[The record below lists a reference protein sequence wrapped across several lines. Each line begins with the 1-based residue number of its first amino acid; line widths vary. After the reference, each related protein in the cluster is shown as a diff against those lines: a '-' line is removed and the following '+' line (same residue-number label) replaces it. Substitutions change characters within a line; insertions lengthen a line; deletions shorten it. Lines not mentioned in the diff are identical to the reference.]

1 MKQCTREEID
11 NYLKDI
17 DPTIKRIIDL
27 KRTSEYV
34 IKHTPLNISMSEEV
48 SELYENA
55 MLFIEK
61 HLETHQYRNQ
71 VFDYVADLYSER
83 FSMCIPKGTNEKNN
97 SYYYESYYFVKWLLS
112 PDENLDFY
120 NLFYKEY
127 LKDLLFTKNYILAY
141 DFIYNYLDL
150 INQKIRPQTLLCLM
164 RDVLIPL
171 IYAGDIENLKT
182 IMLRIKKISTTLL
195 PKNLGSM
202 PIFFSEAEYDFA
214 AFLLGETIIPE
225 EIIRRAN
232 RSGFKN
238 RTYLSKYPQDFLKC
252 LKEHLKEQY
261 GIKEL
266 PYYALDISKARFL
279 NSNLSIPFYTEEKF
293 KIPCIHDSE
302 TLNNHVYNALREA
315 HKRTKKLEIK
325 QEPIQKPINPY
336 TPTNNKKAF
345 DRSHLLV
352 GKPLFTSEL
361 SFIEFERYVA
371 CYNNL
376 ECPLCGSKLDKPPAG
391 RSKCKNCGNWIY
403 YKIEAVYGRAMLLD
417 EHTREEYY
425 EFEKTF
431 MDRFYIHRS
440 CQEQGILEEA
450 LTLSQIERVS
460 LIKSFEKIIK
470 EKILESND
478 VLQKKSLFSAL
489 IHCYRMIA
497 DFRNEIRCVF
507 EEMIFLYKFLGE
519 EPNYGQTFI
528 VFSML
533 EKKLTQSEIDEIYN
547 DVCEKN
553 FISRDTK
560 EKLWFLL
567 LKRSKELT

>member
-1 MKQCTREEID
+1 
-11 NYLKDI
+11 
-17 DPTIKRIIDL
+17 
-27 KRTSEYV
+27 
-34 IKHTPLNISMSEEV
+34 
-48 SELYENA
+48 
-55 MLFIEK
+55 
-61 HLETHQYRNQ
+61 
-71 VFDYVADLYSER
+71 
-83 FSMCIPKGTNEKNN
+83 
-97 SYYYESYYFVKWLLS
+97 
-112 PDENLDFY
+112 
-120 NLFYKEY
+120 
-127 LKDLLFTKNYILAY
+127 
-141 DFIYNYLDL
+141 
-150 INQKIRPQTLLCLM
+150 
-164 RDVLIPL
+164 
-171 IYAGDIENLKT
+171 
-182 IMLRIKKISTTLL
+182 
-195 PKNLGSM
+195 
-202 PIFFSEAEYDFA
+202 
-214 AFLLGETIIPE
+214 
-225 EIIRRAN
+225 
-232 RSGFKN
+232 
-238 RTYLSKYPQDFLKC
+238 
-252 LKEHLKEQY
+252 
-261 GIKEL
+261 
-266 PYYALDISKARFL
+266 
-279 NSNLSIPFYTEEKF
+279 
-293 KIPCIHDSE
+293 
-302 TLNNHVYNALREA
+302 
-315 HKRTKKLEIK
+315 
-325 QEPIQKPINPY
+325 
-336 TPTNNKKAF
+336 
-345 DRSHLLV
+345 
-352 GKPLFTSEL
+352 
-361 SFIEFERYVA
+361 
-371 CYNNL
+371 
-376 ECPLCGSKLDKPPAG
+376 
-391 RSKCKNCGNWIY
+391 
-403 YKIEAVYGRAMLLD
+403 MLLD